1 MRYLGLL
8 VVFSLV
14 WLFLSGLMKPLVLGL
29 GFVSCLLCVWLAG
42 RMHPVE
48 GETGGRLRPLRLL
61 VYLPW
66 LLKEIVLANLQVIR
80 VVLSP
85 RIEIDPVLFRLRAT
99 QRSALARV
107 IYGNSITLTPGTLTL
122 DVDGEDL
129 LVHALDRP
137 GAEGLRGGDMD
148 RRVTALEADQ

>member
-8 VVFSLV
+8 VAFALV
-14 WLFLSGLMKPLVLGL
+14 WVFLSGLMKPLVLGL

-42 RMHPVE
+42 RMHQVD
-48 GETGGRLRPLRLL
+48 GEAGPALRPLRLL
-61 VYLPW
+61 AYLPW
-66 LLKEIVLANLQVIR
+66 LVKEIVVANLQVIR
-80 VVLSP
+80 IVLSR
-85 RIEIDPVLFRLRAT
+85 RIVVEPVLLPLRAT

-129 LVHALDRP
+129 LVHALDRS